1 MNTLLKYI
9 VFGLL
14 IFAGIESYSQPPAA
28 FRSNQRNYQQRNG
41 NFSPYRKIEAAK
53 ENYVARQ
60 LDLSDDE
67 AEKFWPLYRQYSQE
81 MTAVRQLKRQNMLNN
96 RSGDQSKK
104 DIYYEQQMVD
114 IKRKYNQEFSKILP
128 PAKVSLISRS
138 EREFTDELI
147 KIYGERGTPDG
158 Q

>member
-14 IFAGIESYSQPPAA
+14 VFAGIESYSQPPAA
-28 FRSNQRNYQQRNG
+28 FRSNQRNFQQRNG
-41 NFSPYRKIEAAK
+41 ASPYRKIEAAK

-67 AEKFWPLYRQYSQE
+67 ADRFWPLYRQYSQE

-114 IKRKYNQEFSKILP
+114 IKRKYNLEFSKILP

>member
-9 VFGLL
+9 VFSLL
-14 IFAGIESYSQPPAA
+14 VFAGIESYSQPPAS
-28 FRSNQRNYQQRNG
+28 FRSNQRTYQQRG
-41 NFSPYRKIEAAK
+41 NFSPYRKIEVAK

-81 MTAVRQLKRQNMLNN
+81 MAAVRQLKRQNTLNN
-96 RSGDQSKK
+96 RSRDQTQK

-128 PAKVSLISRS
+128 PGKVSLISRS